1 MYIFDF
7 FNFTIKYFKS
17 GVVLQ
22 YKDVQLYSINIKYLI
37 KVLVT

>member
-22 YKDVQLYSINIKYLI
+22 CKDEQLLRY
-37 KVLVT
+37 